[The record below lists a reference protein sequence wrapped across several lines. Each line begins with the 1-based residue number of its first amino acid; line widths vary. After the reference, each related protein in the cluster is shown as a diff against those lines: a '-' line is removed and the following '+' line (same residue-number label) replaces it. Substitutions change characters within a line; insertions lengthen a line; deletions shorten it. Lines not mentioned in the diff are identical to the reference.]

1 MNTTATPL
9 LLAAALASGACGKSA
24 DDGMPALAAA
34 IAAVEHRTGAIRDYV
49 LSGTA
54 TDLGSGKAL
63 PFTYAFAQPT
73 YAKATIGAAQVTAFD
88 GNAVVIVDHANKVAR
103 RQEVKGQKEDELL
116 LTLNALFADFTVE
129 GWRPPLL
136 RPRGMSARVERGA
149 DGERW
154 VISVPIDDDTL
165 AEQRVTLRSP
175 DGAFLEKAFVDKR
188 GNVVAGVKV
197 LEELKD
203 AATGLS
209 FPKAWERT
217 GPQGR
222 FKVALD
228 GATVNGGLAKE
239 QFSVAVPDGYRAG
252 T

>member
-1 MNTTATPL
+1 MRRRSHLAITLVALLMVGTSIVSSSPRDPAQAADPL
-9 LLAAALASGACGKSA
+9 S
-24 DDGMPALAAA
+24 DA
-34 IAAVEHRTGAIRDYV
+34 IAQQ
-49 LSGTA
+49 
-54 TDLGSGKAL
+54 KAL
-63 PFTYAFAQPT
+63 
-73 YAKATIGAAQVTAFD
+73 
-88 GNAVVIVDHANKVAR
+88 R
-103 RQEVKGQKEDELL
+103 
-116 LTLNALFADFTVE
+116 
-129 GWRPPLL
+129 
-136 RPRGMSARVERGA
+136 
-149 DGERW
+149 
-154 VISVPIDDDTL
+154 DTL